1 MKNIDLTKKV
11 EHYKTYILLSY
22 IKMCKKTLT
31 FGILKLKKKQ
41 NTTIKVLFKKKKLKK
56 ILRKY

>member
-22 IKMCKKTLT
+22 IKMCKKTLS
-31 FGILKLKKKQ
+31 FWDIEIEKK
-41 NTTIKVLFKKKKLKK
+41 NYHHNSSI
-56 ILRKY
+56 